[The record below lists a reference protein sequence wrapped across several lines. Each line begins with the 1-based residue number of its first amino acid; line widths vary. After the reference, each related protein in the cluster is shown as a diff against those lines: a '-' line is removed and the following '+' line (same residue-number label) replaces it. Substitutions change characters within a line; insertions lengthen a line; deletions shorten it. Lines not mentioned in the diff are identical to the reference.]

1 MVSNPEV
8 QATLVPAGTPVPNAA
23 QKILIVGQQT
33 AAATATVDLLTENIG
48 VNGEEAGL
56 FGRTGIL
63 AKVITA
69 FKKSNPV
76 SQVDAIGVG
85 DGTTARVHT
94 ATVAGTATEAG
105 TINFV
110 AGSKKNSDYPI
121 PVAVGDTAADIGTL
135 IQAAINA
142 DADNHFTASGVS
154 PIVTLTADTKGIA
167 SNHFPIGWYGTM
179 PAGLSIG
186 FAETTPGATDPDT
199 SATLDVVGDRR
210 YQVIVWCLDVVEGS
224 TDDVVTFLDS
234 RFNSTTGKVEDG
246 IVLYTN
252 KGTLTPLLAKNNA
265 FNSENAWPICYN
277 SITDAAKYFGP
288 HLMEHPDEVNAY
300 FGGIV
305 TLRLTDG
312 ESISQFITTT
322 QVAEA
327 FGGPKGAS
335 LPLFNTP
342 LKGIAGL
349 AEPGREF
356 EQLEVDQISDSGG
369 SVFGN
374 NDADTEVITGA
385 ILTTYKT
392 LASGAPDLTW
402 KFGNYRLTG
411 AGIREFY
418 HSNLKA
424 RYAQS
429 RLTDGDLIEGAAM
442 ANEDSIR
449 AFCVRLFSTLSGQ
462 PFILTRKGE
471 ENLKFFKDNLVVS
484 LDLSTG
490 VVTITAKFPI
500 VTQLRVINMALK
512 IAFNTGG
519 A

>member
-8 QATLVPAGTPVPNAA
+8 QASLVPAGTPVANIA
-23 QKILIVGQQT
+23 QKILFVGQQT
-33 AAATATVDLLTENIG
+33 AVATATVDLLTENIG
-48 VNGEEAGL
+48 VNGEESGL
-56 FGRTGIL
+56 FGRTSIL

-69 FKKSNPV
+69 FKKANPV
-76 SQVDAIGVG
+76 SQVDSIGVG

-110 AGSKKNSDYPI
+110 AGSKKNASYPI
-121 PVAVGDTAADIGTL
+121 PVANGDTAAAIGTL

-142 DADNHFTASGVS
+142 DLDNHFTASGVS
-154 PIVTLTADTKGIA
+154 PIVTLTADTKGTA

-179 PAGLSIG
+179 PAGLSIA
-186 FAETTPGATDPDT
+186 FVETAPGATDPDT

-210 YQVIVWCLDVVEGS
+210 YQLIVWCLDVTEGS

-246 IVLYTN
+246 VVFYTN
-252 KGTLTPLLAKNNA
+252 IGTLTPLLSKNNA
-265 FNSENAWPICYN
+265 FNSENAWPMCYN
-277 SITDAAKYFGP
+277 KITDAAKYFGP

-300 FGGIV
+300 FGGIM

-312 ESISQFITTT
+312 ESISQFLTTT
-322 QVAEA
+322 QTGEA
-327 FGGPKGAS
+327 FGGPRGAS

-342 LKGIAGL
+342 LKGIVGL

-356 EQLEVDQISDSGG
+356 EPLEISQISDSGG

-392 LASGAPDLTW
+392 LASGVPDLTW

-418 HSNLKA
+418 HSNLKQ
-424 RYAQS
+424 RYGQS
-429 RLTDGDLIEGAAM
+429 RLTEGDLVEGAAM
-442 ANEDSIR
+442 NNLDSIR
-449 AFCVRLFSTLSGQ
+449 AFVVRLYSTLAGQ
-462 PFILTRKGE
+462 PFLLTRKGE
-471 ENLKFFKDNLVVS
+471 ANLKFFKENLRVTA
-484 LDLSTG
+484 DFATG
-490 VVTITAKFPI
+490 IVTIEATFPI
-500 VTQLRVINMALK
+500 VTQMRQINMALK
-512 IAFNTGG
+512 IAFSTGG